1 MNRINN
7 TYLGRIGNKNTRY
20 KMPTLLRDTYVVG
33 YGILNTHNSLP
44 TRESEFKLA
53 AMDQRY

>member
-7 TYLGRIGNKNTRY
+7 TYLGRIGNKNTRD
-20 KMPTLLRDTYVVG
+20 KMPTLLRDTHVVG
-33 YGILNTHNSLP
+33 YGVLNTHNSLP